1 MAQSRINEIGALQG
15 HLSTNKELT
24 GQINPVQTLQGTIS
38 ALSTLEGAIN
48 ICPSLIGKITLKEK
62 LKGTIIV
69 PLEHYEHYQG
79 NYTIIPK
86 TTSQTLHTANLVM
99 DDDVTVLE
107 IPYFETANETGDTV
121 YIGGN

>member
-24 GQINPVQTLQGTIS
+24 GQINSIQTLRGTIS
-38 ALSTLEGAIN
+38 APNTLKGAIN
-48 ICPSLIGKITLKEK
+48 TCPSLIGKINLKEN
-62 LKGTIIV
+62 LKGTITV
-69 PLEHYEHYQG
+69 PSEHYEHYEG
-79 NYTIIPK
+79 KYTVTPK
-86 TTSQTLHTANLVM
+86 TISQTLHTANLVM
-99 DDDVTVLE
+99 DDNVTVLE

>member
-15 HLSTNKELT
+15 HLSTNKELN
-24 GQINPVQTLQGTIS
+24 GRINPVQTLQGTIS
-38 ALSTLEGAIN
+38 APSTLKGAIN
-48 ICPSLIGKITLKEK
+48 TCPSLIGKINLKEN

-69 PLEHYEHYQG
+69 PSEHYDTYQG
-79 NYTIIPK
+79 SYIVTPHL
-86 TTSQTLHTANLVM
+86 TSQTLHTSNLVM
-99 DDDVTVLE
+99 ENDVIILE